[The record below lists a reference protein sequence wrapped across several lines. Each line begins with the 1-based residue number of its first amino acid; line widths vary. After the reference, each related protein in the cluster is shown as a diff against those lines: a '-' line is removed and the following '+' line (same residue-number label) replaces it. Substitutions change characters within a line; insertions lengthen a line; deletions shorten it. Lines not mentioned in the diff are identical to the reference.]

1 MSSSVQDT
9 QWRSFRSMNR
19 NRPLKQARILAT
31 LLLFSSIYIY
41 FLFASPQQSQQ
52 YVLELNTKESMR
64 YYQQLHEHS
73 LLLQERRHEL
83 AVKQHEARVRRN
95 QARNATLLQKRVI
108 IIVLDTLY
116 QRRRIATTCR
126 PSHIGNAPCSVCLR
140 LHVRQCA
147 ISASSLQWWYYYYS
161 QQQHHEHRHVD
172 KNVKIDFANGHDN

>member
-1 MSSSVQDT
+1 
-9 QWRSFRSMNR
+9 MNR

-31 LLLFSSIYIY
+31 LLLCSSMYIY

-64 YYQQLHEHS
+64 YYQHLHEHS

-95 QARNATLLQKRVI
+95 QARNATLLQKKSYNNSTTHYTRDEESQQHAVH
-108 IIVLDTLY
+108 
-116 QRRRIATTCR
+116 RILGMLLSLFA
-126 PSHIGNAPCSVCLR
+126 SVCMCASAQFLHR
-140 LHVRQCA
+140 LCNGGGT
-147 ISASSLQWWYYYYS
+147 ILLLQQ
-161 QQQHHEHRHVD
+161 QQQHHEHRLVD